1 MCGAVVVRAQR
12 VRIRE
17 RAEHARQP
25 GAGRGRLLQA
35 LRMRRE
41 EQAAR
46 LSLTALDGYRTK
58 RRPGKRGNCPL
69 SAPTNMCRTSL
80 LVRLGLVRPGFL
92 GRPHLR
98 VRELFAV
105 VN

>member
-1 MCGAVVVRAQR
+1 
-12 VRIRE
+12 
-17 RAEHARQP
+17 
-25 GAGRGRLLQA
+25 
-35 LRMRRE
+35 MRRE

-69 SAPTNMCRTSL
+69 SAPTNMCRTSR
-80 LVRLGLVRPGFL
+80 LVRLGSVRPGSLSVGSL
-92 GRPHLR
+92 GGRQLR